1 MFASMKLRLPGAKKL
16 SGCIKPML
24 ASSAKV
30 PFDDPDYIYELK
42 YDGFRAIAEVGTEVK
57 LYSRNGTSFLKAYPK
72 IITALSK
79 ITTPVILDG
88 EIVVVDAT
96 GKPDF
101 NGLQNYSTTSS
112 ATLLYYVFDCLSLN
126 GKDMRTKPLLERKL
140 MLRSLFDCT
149 GTIRYC
155 EHLEE
160 QGISLFSQAA
170 ELGLEGIIAKKA
182 NSTYLD
188 GNRSSHWIK
197 IKNYQTKD
205 FWIVGYG
212 AKEFS
217 LILGEIVEGQLV
229 YRGEVGTGWN
239 FKTRTTLL
247 RLLNASSTD
256 KPFISNPPKVPA
268 QWVMPQFTCKVKFLE
283 LTATGSVRH
292 PVFIKLN

>member
-1 MFASMKLRLPGAKKL
+1 
-16 SGCIKPML
+16 ML
-24 ASSAKV
+24 ASSAKA
-30 PFDDPDYIYELK
+30 PFDDRDYIFELK
-42 YDGFRAIAEVGTEVK
+42 YDGFRAIAEVGTEIK
-57 LYSRNGTSFLKAYPK
+57 FYSRNGTSFLKAYPK
-72 IITALSK
+72 IVSALTK
-79 ITTPVILDG
+79 IHTPVILDG
-88 EIVVVDAT
+88 EIVVVDAA

-101 NGLQNYSTTSS
+101 NALQNYSSTSS

-126 GKDMRTKPLLERKL
+126 GRDMRKKPLVERKL
-140 MLRSLFDCT
+140 MLRSLFDCS

-160 QGISLFSQAA
+160 QGTSLFSQVTD
-170 ELGLEGIIAKKA
+170 LGLEGIIAKKA

-188 GNRSSHWIK
+188 GNRSNYWIK
-197 IKNYQTKD
+197 IKNYQTRD

-212 AKEFS
+212 TKEFS

-247 RLLNASSTD
+247 RLLNASLTD
-256 KPFISNPPKVPA
+256 KPFVDKPPRMPA
-268 QWVMPQFTCKVKFLE
+268 QWVTPQFTCKVKFLE
-283 LTATGSVRH
+283 LTAAGSVRH